1 MSMIKS
7 FCFNQTLASVLSF
20 DKTYNLGSIFV
31 TTSVFTNKALLRRST
46 DDEPIFIGPIFL
58 HSESGFES
66 FAYFMGHLST
76 KFVDCE
82 SQYLRIGSDDEL
94 ALRKAI
100 LHAFPKSQRL
110 LCTRHMKDNV
120 IRYLQ
125 DKVGCES
132 KTRNAIASEIF
143 GTDGLTAAVDISD
156 CDERAARLVGHLEAK
171 TTDEFQTY
179 VRNKV
184 LVQLR
189 ENLHSGNLKWTSN
202 NVESINHVFKQAVNW
217 TPQMLPDLID
227 TLFKL
232 VTCQIHDSQR
242 AIMGRGDY
250 QLRPSHARFRVS
262 SDDWLNMSEAERTKA
277 VRKCFVVNPKV
288 KTVTSTNGKLTVL
301 ATATALGEKKNQR
314 KRKRNAKTV
323 TIPKCLIKVNH

>member
-1 MSMIKS
+1 
-7 FCFNQTLASVLSF
+7 
-20 DKTYNLGSIFV
+20 
-31 TTSVFTNKALLRRST
+31 
-46 DDEPIFIGPIFL
+46 
-58 HSESGFES
+58 
-66 FAYFMGHLST
+66 MGHLST

-100 LHAFPKSQRL
+100 LHAFPKSQSL

-143 GTDGLTAAVDISD
+143 GT
-156 CDERAARLVGHLEAK
+156 
-171 TTDEFQTY
+171 TDEFQTF

-184 LVQLR
+184 LVQQR

-202 NVESINHVFKQAVNW
+202 NVESINHIFKQAVNW
-217 TPQMLPDLID
+217 TPQMLPDLIE

-232 VTCQIHDSQR
+232 VTCQI
-242 AIMGRGDY
+242 
-250 QLRPSHARFRVS
+250 P
-262 SDDWLNMSEAERTKA
+262 
-277 VRKCFVVNPKV
+277 
-288 KTVTSTNGKLTVL
+288 
-301 ATATALGEKKNQR
+301 
-314 KRKRNAKTV
+314 
-323 TIPKCLIKVNH
+323 